1 MRTLVTGKQM
11 KAVDAHAITTIG
23 IPSMVLMERAA
34 FAVAR
39 EVKGILKEEAGRL
52 APGASVWSVCG
63 TGNNGADGIAA
74 ARMLFLEG
82 VSAGVVLIGQP
93 EKGTEEFLQQL
104 KIARNLGMEI
114 LSREQWEELCSQ
126 GGMRCRVLI
135 DAIFGVGLSR
145 QVQGA
150 YAECIR
156 RINGLRQEG
165 AVECVAAVDIS
176 SGVHSDTGQV
186 MGEAVSADLTVTF
199 GWEKRGTVLYPGRS
213 LAGRVVVENIGFPP
227 LDSLKP
233 EVRDGEDEEEIPYAC
248 TYGPGDLER
257 IPERAAYSN
266 KGTFGKVLI
275 VGGAVGYTGAP
286 YLTAAAAVRTGCGLV
301 SLGVPETIWPVE
313 AAKCVSAMPFPLPD
327 KHGRLSPKAKE
338 EILERAAGCDAVA
351 LGPGLGRGDGVTE
364 LVLDLLQK
372 IQQPMVLDADGINA
386 LGGHIDV
393 LDARRDRITV
403 LTPHDGEFA
412 RIGGDLT
419 GSNRLGAA
427 RAFGA
432 AHGCVL
438 VLKGHRTLTA
448 APAGNVLVN
457 TTGNS
462 GLAAAATC

>member
-1 MRTLVTGKQM
+1 MKITALLSALNSALAEPFALAWSQDSPRFLLVFTVVY
-11 KAVDAHAITTIG
+11 AVAVIVAVTDQKNTRPGAEHGSAAWGDVFRLNKFYMDRHGSNLLLTQHFHIG
-23 IPSMVLMERAA
+23 I
-34 FAVAR
+34 
-39 EVKGILKEEAGRL
+39 
-52 APGASVWSVCG
+52 
-63 TGNNGADGIAA
+63 DGY
-74 ARMLFLEG
+74 
-82 VSAGVVLIGQP
+82 
-93 EKGTEEFLQQL
+93 KHKHNT
-104 KIARNLGMEI
+104 N
-114 LSREQWEELCSQ
+114 
-126 GGMRCRVLI
+126 
-135 DAIFGVGLSR
+135 
-145 QVQGA
+145 
-150 YAECIR
+150 
-156 RINGLRQEG
+156 
-165 AVECVAAVDIS
+165 
-176 SGVHSDTGQV
+176 
-186 MGEAVSADLTVTF
+186 
-199 GWEKRGTVLYPGRS
+199 
-213 LAGRVVVENIGFPP
+213 
-227 LDSLKP
+227 
-233 EVRDGEDEEEIPYAC
+233 
-248 TYGPGDLER
+248 
-257 IPERAAYSN
+257 
-266 KGTFGKVLI
+266 VLI

-386 LGGHIDV
+386 LEGHIDV

-403 LTPHDGEFA
+403 LTPHDGEFT

-462 GLAAAATC
+462 GLAKGGSGDVLTGIVAALLAQGATAVRAAAVGVWLHGRAGDLAAERLTPYGMTPEDVVSSLPAAIGEIL

>member
-150 YAECIR
+150 YAEYIR

-165 AVECVAAVDIS
+165 AVECVAAVDIP

-186 MGEAVSADLTVTF
+186 MGEAVSA
-199 GWEKRGTVLYPGRS
+199 EKSFYDR
-213 LAGRVVVENIGFPP
+213 
-227 LDSLKP
+227 
-233 EVRDGEDEEEIPYAC
+233 
-248 TYGPGDLER
+248 
-257 IPERAAYSN
+257 
-266 KGTFGKVLI
+266 
-275 VGGAVGYTGAP
+275 
-286 YLTAAAAVRTGCGLV
+286 CG
-301 SLGVPETIWPVE
+301 
-313 AAKCVSAMPFPLPD
+313 
-327 KHGRLSPKAKE
+327 
-338 EILERAAGCDAVA
+338 
-351 LGPGLGRGDGVTE
+351 
-364 LVLDLLQK
+364 
-372 IQQPMVLDADGINA
+372 
-386 LGGHIDV
+386 
-393 LDARRDRITV
+393 
-403 LTPHDGEFA
+403 
-412 RIGGDLT
+412 
-419 GSNRLGAA
+419 
-427 RAFGA
+427 
-432 AHGCVL
+432 
-438 VLKGHRTLTA
+438 
-448 APAGNVLVN
+448 
-457 TTGNS
+457 
-462 GLAAAATC
+462 